1 MLKNILLFVK
11 DINRSLEFYQDV
23 FGLSVKAA
31 YEGNVVLIGGLVL
44 QDIFCAQ
51 VPCAQKTS
59 GGCAQGRAEDA
70 AFGVRPWHASG
81 SPWGGLPLDW
91 EAQTGL
97 PVNPGLSNT
106 MLYFEEP
113 SIEEIRCKLQS
124 RGIETVLSED
134 TNPDGKRFIRF
145 CDPDGHLIEVA
156 EKY

>member
-44 QDIFCAQ
+44 QDID
-51 VPCAQKTS
+51 V
-59 GGCAQGRAEDA
+59 
-70 AFGVRPWHASG
+70 
-81 SPWGGLPLDW
+81 W
-91 EAQTGL
+91 EAQTGMPIETGASSAL
-97 PVNPGLSNT
+97 
-106 MLYFEEP
+106 LYFEEP
-113 SIEEIRCKLQS
+113 SIEEIRRKLQS
-124 RGIETVLSED
+124 RGIETVLSKD

-145 CDPDGHLIEVA
+145 RDPDGHLIEVA